1 VSVVVDRLQ
10 DEPAEVEQEVT
21 PLELFFDLVFV
32 FAITQVTGFVS
43 GDPTWTRLVEGM
55 AILAALWWAWESYVW
70 LGNTAGSD
78 EGTVRVVLLSA
89 MGAMLVASLA
99 VPRAFGDDG
108 VIFGVAFLA
117 VRVLHLGAYAIVS
130 RDDPQLRFVVTRMA
144 STMLPASA
152 LIVVAGALDGTA
164 QALMWVAA
172 LSLDYGGLIA
182 RGTEGW
188 RVVASHFAERHGLVI
203 IIALGESIVA
213 LGVGAEGLGLDAGII
228 AGALL
233 GVAVAAALWWA
244 YFDFVAL
251 VAERVLRQAAPA
263 DQVRIARDS
272 YTYLH
277 LPMVA
282 GIVLFALGTKKTL
295 AHVGDELEAVPA
307 VALCG
312 GVALYLVALSALK
325 RRNIGSFNWPRLVAA
340 LVLAALAPIAT
351 VVPALVALALVA
363 VVSCG
368 LIAYEVVRY
377 ADARDRIRHG

>member
-1 VSVVVDRLQ
+1 MSTLADRLE
-10 DEPAEVEQEVT
+10 DTPVELEQKVT
-21 PLELFFDLVFV
+21 ALELFFDLVFV

-70 LGNTAGSD
+70 LGNTVASD
-78 EGTVRVVLLSA
+78 EGAVRVVLLSA

-108 VIFGVAFLA
+108 VIFGVAFLT

-144 STMLPASA
+144 TTMLPASA
-152 LIVVAGALDGTA
+152 LIVAAGALDGTA
-164 QALMWVAA
+164 QALLWLAA
-172 LSLDYGGLIA
+172 LALDYGGLVA
-182 RGTEGW
+182 RGTDGW

-203 IIALGESIVA
+203 IIALGESIVS
-213 LGVGAEGLGLDAGII
+213 LGVGAQGLGLDAGII
-228 AGALL
+228 TGALL

-251 VAERVLRQAAPA
+251 VAERVLREAPP
-263 DQVRIARDS
+263 DEQVRIARDS

-295 AHVGDELEAVPA
+295 AHVGEDLEAVPA
-307 VALCG
+307 AALCG

-325 RRNIGSFNWPRLVAA
+325 RRNVGSFNWPRVAAA

-351 VVPALVALALVA
+351 LVPALVALALVA
-363 VVSCG
+363 VVAVG

-377 ADARDRIRHG
+377 ADTRDRVRHG

>member
-1 VSVVVDRLQ
+1 MTALADRLE
-10 DEPAEVEQEVT
+10 DKPLDVEQAVT

-43 GDPTWTRLVEGM
+43 GDPTWTRLAEGM
-55 AILAALWWAWESYVW
+55 AILTALWWAWESYVW

-78 EGTVRVVLLSA
+78 EGIVRVVLLSA
-89 MGAMLVASLA
+89 MGAMLIASLA
-99 VPRAFGDDG
+99 VPRAFGEDG
-108 VIFGVAFLA
+108 VIFGVAYLA

-130 RDDPQLRFVVTRMA
+130 RDDPQLRFVVVRMA
-144 STMLPASA
+144 TTMLPASV

-164 QALMWVAA
+164 QALLWVAA
-172 LSLDYGGLIA
+172 LTLDYGGLVA

-213 LGVGAEGLGLDAGII
+213 LGVGAQGLGLDAGII
-228 AGALL
+228 VGALL
-233 GVAVAAALWWA
+233 GVAVAGALWWA

-251 VAERVLRQAAPA
+251 IAERVLREAPP
-263 DQVRIARDS
+263 DEQVRIARDS

-325 RRNIGSFNWPRLVAA
+325 RRNIGSFNWPRIVAA
-340 LVLAALAPIAT
+340 GALAVLAPIAT
-351 VVPALVALALVA
+351 VVPALLALARVA
-363 VVSCG
+363 RVACG

-377 ADARDRIRHG
+377 ADTRDRVRHG

>member
-1 VSVVVDRLQ
+1 MSVVVDRLQ
-10 DEPAEVEQEVT
+10 DEPAEVEQKVT

-130 RDDPQLRFVVTRMA
+130 RDDPQLRFVVVRMA

-244 YFDFVAL
+244 YFDFVAI

-340 LVLAALAPIAT
+340 VVLAGLAPIAT
-351 VVPALVALALVA
+351 VVPALVALGLVA

-377 ADARDRIRHG
+377 AEARDRIRHG